1 MIKIITETINEMKR
15 KSKKVLKPITNIL
28 KINRV
33 TPNYGAPAHVN
44 FTSNVSPASKVL
56 IYKSE
61 LEYISRCIMDYT
73 DIETGGQLFGYWTS
87 DGVPVV
93 LYAIGPGPYANHQG
107 AFFNQD
113 VNYLETV
120 GGILTKE
127 FGLQHMGEW
136 HSHHQ
141 LGLARPSGHDS
152 STIYNNM
159 VRHNIERFLL
169 CIGNCTNTTST
180 VNAFNFHISSPN
192 YNESVWDVLN
202 IDSPFRNVIDQKLSR
217 ILIHPRTQHAS
228 LSNMHIIGSY
238 TERPQANTMYHEGYW
253 LNNKQNNM
261 ALKSMM
267 DIVNASRFAYNTRVS
282 LDSNKLIH
290 IITGENASIFI
301 DITFPM
307 RFPIEAP
314 SVTIHYNGRKY
325 SHNGN
330 NQGWTFTG
338 DIVESFNQYFGKI
351 EKTILAL

>member
-180 VNAFNFHISSPN
+180 VNAFNFHISSS
-192 YNESVWDVLN
+192 SVIV
-202 IDSPFRNVIDQKLSR
+202 SPPSS
-217 ILIHPRTQHAS
+217 PTTA
-228 LSNMHIIGSY
+228 G
-238 TERPQANTMYHEGYW
+238 
-253 LNNKQNNM
+253 
-261 ALKSMM
+261 
-267 DIVNASRFAYNTRVS
+267 IVF
-282 LDSNKLIH
+282 KLI
-290 IITGENASIFI
+290 IA
-301 DITFPM
+301 
-307 RFPIEAP
+307 
-314 SVTIHYNGRKY
+314 
-325 SHNGN
+325 
-330 NQGWTFTG
+330 
-338 DIVESFNQYFGKI
+338 
-351 EKTILAL
+351 